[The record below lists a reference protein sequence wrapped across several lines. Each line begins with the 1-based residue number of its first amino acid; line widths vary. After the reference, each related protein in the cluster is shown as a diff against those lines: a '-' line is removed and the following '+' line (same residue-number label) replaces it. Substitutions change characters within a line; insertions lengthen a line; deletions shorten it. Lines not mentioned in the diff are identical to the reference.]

1 MYRAYLV
8 RLWRDD
14 PSEPWRASAQSA
26 QSGELICFATLQEL
40 FTFLELYTPPQQ
52 SDGLKYPG

>member
-14 PSEPWRASAQSA
+14 PAEPWRASAQSA

-40 FTFLELYTPPQQ
+40 FAFLEVHTPPHQNA
-52 SDGLKYPG
+52 SVERPR